1 MIVRPKSNWWTML
14 FVWRGSMMQQ
24 MLPQLLIVA
33 GLSVVAVW
41 TEGTVLKHKVPLN
54 STPFTLVGVALALF
68 LGFRNSS
75 AYDRWWEGRKLWGA
89 LVNTMRTL
97 TRQAL
102 TMAGDTNG
110 EEQVSSRQFHNRQFV
125 DMLIAFTY
133 AMRDQLRGDIFA
145 RRELLSPALAAEVDQ
160 ARYKPFIILRA
171 LSEWVATRRRE
182 GAMGEI
188 TLTAFDRNLTALSD
202 IIGGCERIAAT
213 PVPFGY
219 SVMIHRV
226 VYFYCALL
234 PFGLVDSIAWMT
246 PIVSLVLAYSFIAL
260 DSLAAELEMPFNR
273 DENDLALDAISLNI
287 ELSLRE
293 MCQEPLDQKPL
304 QPVVYVLH

>member
-1 MIVRPKSNWWTML
+1 MIIRPRKNWWTLL
-14 FVWRGSMMQQ
+14 FVWRGSMMKQ
-24 MLPQLLIVA
+24 MLPQLIVVTV
-33 GLSVVAVW
+33 LSVVAVW
-41 TEGTVLKHKVPLN
+41 TEGTVWKHKVPLN
-54 STPFTLVGVALALF
+54 ATPFTLVGVALALF

-102 TMAGDTNG
+102 TMSRDASQG
-110 EEQVSSRQFHNRQFV
+110 EKRVFLN
-125 DMLIAFTY
+125 MLIAFTY
-133 AMRDQLRGDIFA
+133 AMRDQLRGDAFA
-145 RRELLSPALAAEVDQ
+145 RSAELLPAALASEVDR

-171 LSEWVATRRRE
+171 MGEWVSDRYKE
-182 GAMGEI
+182 GTLGEI
-188 TLTAFDRNLTALSD
+188 TMSAIDHNLVELSN
-202 IIGGCERIAAT
+202 ILGGCERIAST

-234 PFGLVDSIAWMT
+234 PFGLVDAIEWMT
-246 PIVSLVLAYSFIAL
+246 PLVSLVMAYSFIAL
-260 DSLAAELEMPFNR
+260 DSLASELEMPFNR

-287 ELSLRE
+287 ELSIRE
-293 MCQEPLDQKPL
+293 MSQEPLNGKPL
-304 QPVVYVLH
+304 QPVRYVLH

>member
-1 MIVRPKSNWWTML
+1 MIVRSKSNWWTLL
-14 FVWRGSMMQQ
+14 FVWRGSMMKQ

-33 GLSVVAVW
+33 VLSVLAVW
-41 TEGTVLKHKVPLN
+41 TEGSLFKHKVPLN
-54 STPFTLVGVALALF
+54 ATPFTLVGVALALF

-102 TMAGDTNG
+102 TMTGEGDKREFLNLL
-110 EEQVSSRQFHNRQFV
+110 V
-125 DMLIAFTY
+125 AFTY
-133 AMRDQLRGDIFA
+133 AMRDQLRGDGFA
-145 RRELLSPALAAEVDQ
+145 RSAELLPPALAAEVDR

-171 LSEWVATRRRE
+171 MGEWVAARQRE
-182 GAMGEI
+182 DAFGEI
-188 TLTAFDRNLTALSD
+188 TMTAIDRNLVELSN
-202 IIGGCERIAAT
+202 ILGGCERIAAT

-234 PFGLVDSIAWMT
+234 PFGLVDAIEWMT
-246 PIVSLVLAYSFIAL
+246 PAVSLVMAYSFIAL
-260 DSLAAELEMPFNR
+260 DSLASELEMPFNR
-273 DENDLALDAISLNI
+273 DENDLALDAMSLNI
-287 ELSLRE
+287 ELSIRE
-293 MCQEPLDQKPL
+293 MSGEPLEKKPL
-304 QPVVYVLH
+304 QPVMYVLH

>member
-1 MIVRPKSNWWTML
+1 MIVRSKSNWWNML
-14 FVWRGSMMQQ
+14 FVWRGSMMMQ
-24 MLPQLLIVA
+24 MLPQLIIVA
-33 GLSVVAVW
+33 ILSVVAVW
-41 TEGTVLKHKVPLN
+41 TEGTVWKQKVPLN
-54 STPFTLVGVALALF
+54 ATPFTLVGVALALF

-102 TMAGDTNG
+102 TMTGDAGSKQEFLN
-110 EEQVSSRQFHNRQFV
+110 
-125 DMLIAFTY
+125 MLVAFTY
-133 AMRDQLRGDIFA
+133 AMRDQLRGDAFTRSA
-145 RRELLSPALAAEVDQ
+145 ELLTPALAAEVDR

-171 LSEWVATRRRE
+171 MGEWVSDRYKE
-182 GAMGEI
+182 GALGEI
-188 TLTAFDRNLTALSD
+188 TMSAIDRNLVELSN
-202 IIGGCERIAAT
+202 ILGGCERIAST

-234 PFGLVDSIAWMT
+234 PFGLVDAIEWMT
-246 PIVSLVLAYSFIAL
+246 PAVSLVMAYSFIAL

-273 DENDLALDAISLNI
+273 DENDLALDAIALNI
-287 ELSLRE
+287 ELSIRE
-293 MCQEPLDQKPL
+293 MSGEALDRKPL
-304 QPVVYVLH
+304 QPVRYVLH

>member
-1 MIVRPKSNWWTML
+1 MIVRSRKNWWSLL
-14 FVWRGSMMQQ
+14 FVWRGSMMTQ
-24 MLPQLLIVA
+24 MLPQLGIVA
-33 GLSVVAVW
+33 ALSVVAVW
-41 TEGTVLKHKVPLN
+41 TEGKLFHQKVPLN
-54 STPFTLVGVALALF
+54 ATPFTLVGVALALF

-97 TRQAL
+97 TRQVL
-102 TMAGDTNG
+102 TMTGDAPGKREFLN
-110 EEQVSSRQFHNRQFV
+110 
-125 DMLIAFTY
+125 MLVAFTY
-133 AMRDQLRGDIFA
+133 AMRDQLRGDRFA
-145 RRELLSPALAAEVDQ
+145 RGAELLPPPLAAEVDR

-171 LSEWVATRRRE
+171 MGEWVSARYKE
-182 GAMGEI
+182 GALGEI
-188 TLTAFDRNLTALSD
+188 TMSAIDHNLVELSN
-202 IIGGCERIAAT
+202 ILGGCERIAST

-234 PFGLVDSIAWMT
+234 PFGLVDSIEWMT
-246 PIVSLVLAYSFIAL
+246 PAVAVLMAYSFIAL

-287 ELSLRE
+287 ELSIRE
-293 MCQEPLDQKPL
+293 MSGETLETKPL
-304 QPVVYVLH
+304 QPVAYVLH

>member
-1 MIVRPKSNWWTML
+1 MIVRSKSNWWTLL
-14 FVWRGSMMQQ
+14 FVWRGSMMKQ

-33 GLSVVAVW
+33 GLSVAAVW
-41 TEGTVLKHKVPLN
+41 TEGHLFKHKVPLN
-54 STPFTLVGVALALF
+54 ATPFTLVGVALALF

-102 TMAGDTNG
+102 TMTGEGDKREFLNLL
-110 EEQVSSRQFHNRQFV
+110 V
-125 DMLIAFTY
+125 AFTY
-133 AMRDQLRGDIFA
+133 AMRDQLRGETFA
-145 RRELLSPALAAEVDQ
+145 RSAELLPPALAAEVDR

-171 LSEWVATRRRE
+171 MGEWVAERQRE
-182 GAMGEI
+182 GAFGEI
-188 TLTAFDRNLTALSD
+188 TMTAIDRNLVELSN

-234 PFGLVDSIAWMT
+234 PFGLVDAIEWMT
-246 PIVSLVLAYSFIAL
+246 PAVSLVMAYSFIAL
-260 DSLAAELEMPFNR
+260 DSLAAELEMPFGR
-273 DENDLALDAISLNI
+273 DENGLALDAISLNI
-287 ELSLRE
+287 ELSIRE
-293 MCQEPLDQKPL
+293 MSGEPLEKKPL
-304 QPVVYVLH
+304 QPVAYVLH